1 MSKHTKEEMTNIL
14 VALSEKLTK
23 HTSAFPALV
32 GVVVAMNEAAE
43 DLTAK
48 AVKKEPKPQKVK
60 PVTIDYEGESLLVKG
75 IPWGQVGLALKG
87 VFNRIVGKRAKSV
100 DPKTGEAYFLT
111 SWDKKIKGY
120 RLPKDKDA
128 EVRACIKDAG
138 LVIAEAG

>member
-1 MSKHTKEEMTNIL
+1 MSKHTKEEMINIL
-14 VALSEKLTK
+14 VTLSEKLTK

-60 PVTIDYEGESLLVKG
+60 PVTIDYEGEQLLVKG
-75 IPWGQVGLALKG
+75 VPWGQVGLALKRLFNQIAG
-87 VFNRIVGKRAKSV
+87 VPTKTI
-100 DPKTGEAYFLT
+100 DPATGEPFFRSCFDRKA
-111 SWDKKIKGY
+111 KGF

-138 LVIAEAG
+138 LVVASAG